1 MGAILWRQFA
11 RCRCPRCP
19 NDGVDTRAHLSCDIE
34 SYGGPIHPWRIGIE
48 GDEIQ
53 AESFEMVPSL
63 AHLKVR

>member
-1 MGAILWRQFA
+1 MVA
-11 RCRCPRCP
+11 R
-19 NDGVDTRAHLSCDIE
+19 S
-34 SYGGPIHPWRIGIE
+34 SWRIGIE